1 MFAVICSL
9 HSLCFV
15 SLALSTNLPCSGY
28 RKVASGTGT
37 AIREDLLAAPALISL
52 SKTISS
58 KFLSTTTQECWKIQ
72 FVALSLT
79 ELCNCLPTHRAGCCY
94 LCSVAAYDLLN
105 IWFKL
110 SNIDIVNWI
119 SDLKWMLNGKKL
131 KTNTN
136 TSLTLSF
143 KLTPG
148 ADVQHLVSWNTA
160 AMGLETINLPANG
173 VQNCLLQFSMGGDF
187 ESSII
192 ALNLAVV

>member
-37 AIREDLLAAPALISL
+37 PIREDLLAAPALISL

-58 KFLSTTTQECWKIQ
+58 KSLSTYPQFGWTHWECWKIQ

-94 LCSVAAYDLLN
+94 LCCVAAYDLLN

-119 SDLKWMLNGKKL
+119 SDLKCMLNGKKL

-136 TSLTLSF
+136 TSL
-143 KLTPG
+143 
-148 ADVQHLVSWNTA
+148 VIHLV
-160 AMGLETINLPANG
+160 
-173 VQNCLLQFSMGGDF
+173 
-187 ESSII
+187 
-192 ALNLAVV
+192 LN